1 MQKNSYPSSVK
12 IPSKGLRKTTFGFF
26 RKIFSKLFRN
36 FYYSARE
43 SIGEHKRDIVVYQVE
58 QACTSLQETRNEFED
73 ALGKFRSL
81 VNVNEST
88 LDQKYNLLNR
98 QYQFCRA
105 KSDSVSD
112 RIRAI
117 EEVSHALFEE
127 WESELNEYSNRS
139 LRNNS
144 KQQLKTAKQNYAR
157 LIKTMRLA
165 ETRIQPV
172 LSSFKDQVLY
182 LKHNLNARAISALQ
196 HEFIEIGI
204 DISQLIHAMEL
215 TILEASQFVSIL
227 SNEKTLLIRR
237 SHIV

>member
-1 MQKNSYPSSVK
+1 MQKISYPSPRKMPSNSLKKTVFGLLGSVLSK
-12 IPSKGLRKTTFGFF
+12 I
-26 RKIFSKLFRN
+26 FRN

-58 QACTSLQETRNEFED
+58 QACSSLQDTRNEFED
-73 ALGKFRSL
+73 ALGKFKSL

-88 LDQKYNLLNR
+88 LEQKYNLLNR
-98 QYQFCRA
+98 QYQFCRS
-105 KSDSVSD
+105 KSDAVSD

-117 EEVSHALFEE
+117 EDVSHALFAE
-127 WESELNEYSNRS
+127 WESELSEYSNRN

-144 KQQLKTAKQNYAR
+144 KQQLNAAKQNYAR

-172 LSSFKDQVLY
+172 LSAFKDQVLY

-215 TILEASQFVSIL
+215 TILEASQFVSLL
-227 SNEKTLLIRR
+227 SNQKALPLRCP
-237 SHIV
+237 

>member
-1 MQKNSYPSSVK
+1 MQKNSYNPSSVNL
-12 IPSKGLRKTTFGFF
+12 PAKGLRKTVFGLV
-26 RKIFSKLFRN
+26 RRMLSKLFTN

-58 QACTSLQETRNEFED
+58 QACSSLQETRNEFED

-88 LDQKYNLLNR
+88 LDHKYNMLNR
-98 QYQFCRA
+98 QYQFCRS

-117 EEVSHALFEE
+117 EDVSHALFTE
-127 WESELNEYSNRS
+127 WESELNEYSDRN

-144 KQQLKTAKQNYAR
+144 KQQLKAAKQNYMR

-165 ETRIQPV
+165 EARIQPV
-172 LSSFKDQVLY
+172 LSAFKDQVLY

-215 TILEASQFVSIL
+215 TILEASQFVSVL
-227 SNEKTLLIRR
+227 SNQKALPLRR
-237 SHIV
+237 P

>member
-12 IPSKGLRKTTFGFF
+12 IPSKGLSRTAFGFF

-81 VNVNEST
+81 VNINEST
-88 LDQKYNLLNR
+88 LEQKYNLLNR

-117 EEVSHALFEE
+117 EEVSHALFAE
-127 WESELNEYSNRS
+127 WESELNEYSNRT

-144 KQQLKTAKQNYAR
+144 KHQLKEAKQNYVR

-172 LSSFKDQVLY
+172 LLSFKDQVLY

-215 TILEASQFVSIL
+215 TILEASQFVSLL
-227 SNEKTLLIRR
+227 SNQKTLLIGR

>member
-1 MQKNSYPSSVK
+1 MQKNSYPNSVK
-12 IPSKGLRKTTFGFF
+12 MPSKGLSKAVLGLVGR
-26 RKIFSKLFRN
+26 ILSKLFRN

-58 QACTSLQETRNEFED
+58 QACSSLQETRNEFQD

-88 LDQKYNLLNR
+88 LEHKYNLLNR
-98 QYQFCRA
+98 QYQFCRS
-105 KSDSVSD
+105 KSDAVSG

-117 EEVSHALFEE
+117 EEVSHALFAE
-127 WESELNEYSNRS
+127 WESELNEYSDRN

-144 KQQLKTAKQNYAR
+144 KQQLKAAKQNYQR

-165 ETRIQPV
+165 EARIQPV
-172 LSSFKDQVLY
+172 LSAFKDQVLY
-182 LKHNLNARAISALQ
+182 LKHNLNARAICALQ

-215 TILEASQFVSIL
+215 TILEASQFVSLL
-227 SNEKTLLIRR
+227 SNQKALPLRR
-237 SHIV
+237 P

>member
-1 MQKNSYPSSVK
+1 MRR
-12 IPSKGLRKTTFGFF
+12 IL
-26 RKIFSKLFRN
+26 SKLFRN
-36 FYYSARE
+36 FYYTARE

-58 QACTSLQETRNEFED
+58 QACSSLQETRNEFED

-81 VNVNEST
+81 VNVNESA
-88 LDQKYNLLNR
+88 LEHKYNLLNR
-98 QYQFCRA
+98 QYQFCRS
-105 KSDSVSD
+105 KSDSVTD

-117 EEVSHALFEE
+117 EEVSHALFTE
-127 WESELNEYSNRS
+127 WESELNEYTDRN

-144 KQQLKTAKQNYAR
+144 KQQLKAAKQNYMR

-165 ETRIQPV
+165 EARIQPV
-172 LSSFKDQVLY
+172 LLAFKDQVLY

-215 TILEASQFVSIL
+215 TIIEASQFVSVL
-227 SNEKTLLIRR
+227 SNQKALPLRR
-237 SHIV
+237 P

>member
-1 MQKNSYPSSVK
+1 MQKNSYPSSVRV
-12 IPSKGLRKTTFGFF
+12 PSKGLRKTTFGFF

-81 VNVNEST
+81 VSVNEST
-88 LDQKYNLLNR
+88 LEQKYNLLNR

-105 KSDSVSD
+105 KSD

-117 EEVSHALFEE
+117 EEVSHALFAE
-127 WESELNEYSNRS
+127 WESELNEYSSRT

-144 KQQLKTAKQNYAR
+144 KQQLKEAKQNYVR

-172 LSSFKDQVLY
+172 LLSFKDQVLY

-215 TILEASQFVSIL
+215 TILEASQFVSLL
-227 SNEKTLLIRR
+227 SNQKTLLIR
-237 SHIV
+237 

>member
-1 MQKNSYPSSVK
+1 MQKNSYPSSVRV
-12 IPSKGLRKTTFGFF
+12 PPKGLRKKAFGLF
-26 RKIFSKLFRN
+26 RRLLSKLFRN
-36 FYYSARE
+36 FYYTAKE

-81 VNVNEST
+81 VHVNEAT
-88 LDQKYNLLNR
+88 LEQKYNLLNR

-105 KSDSVSD
+105 KSDSVSE
-112 RIRAI
+112 RIQAI
-117 EEVSHALFEE
+117 EEVSYALFAE
-127 WESELNEYSNRS
+127 WESELNEYSDRN

-144 KQQLKTAKQNYAR
+144 KQQLKAAKQNYLR

-165 ETRIQPV
+165 EARIQPV
-172 LSSFKDQVLY
+172 LLAFKDQVLY
-182 LKHNLNARAISALQ
+182 LKHNLNSRAISALQ

-215 TILEASQFVSIL
+215 TILEASQFVSLL
-227 SNEKTLLIRR
+227 SNNQKSLPLRGP
-237 SHIV
+237 